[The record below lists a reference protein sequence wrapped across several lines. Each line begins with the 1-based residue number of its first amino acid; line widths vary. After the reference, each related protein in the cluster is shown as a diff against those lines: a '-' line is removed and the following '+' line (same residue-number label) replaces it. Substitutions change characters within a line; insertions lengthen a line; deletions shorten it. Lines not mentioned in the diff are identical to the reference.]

1 MKTFV
6 LTIGDELL
14 SGRTVD
20 SNGAYIGKQLSG
32 VGAPVKSRATV
43 GDDVAHIGRVL
54 LSALAEY
61 DIVVITGG
69 LGPTQ
74 DDVTVEAVAAA
85 LKVPLVTNDEV
96 LSGIEARYRE
106 WNRPMP
112 QAVTRMARMPE
123 GTVVLENLW
132 GTAPGM
138 YLQADHC
145 HMFLLPGVPREMQ
158 GILDES
164 VVPIIKALPGLTP
177 VHTRAIVTAGI
188 SESALAEK
196 LADLMPPPGS
206 PVKAAYLPGY
216 GGVELR
222 FSSIEDPEA
231 LDRLVDQVSERIG
244 SHYIGD
250 AAREDL
256 VGHVARILVERNETI
271 ATAESCTGGL
281 IGKLLTDRPGSS
293 EYYLGGVV
301 VYSNEIKE
309 KLLGVPHVTLS
320 QHGAV
325 SAQTAEAMAAGARD
339 RLKST
344 YAISVTGIAG
354 PGGGT
359 DEKPVGLVYLGLATG
374 KGTFSREMRLTRDR
388 EQNRLRSAYAAI
400 DFLRRKMEA
409 HI

>member
-1 MKTFV
+1 M

-20 SNGAYIGKQLSG
+20 SNGAYIGKRLSV
-32 VGAPVKSRATV
+32 VGAPVESRVTV

-54 LSALAEY
+54 LTALAEY

-69 LGPTQ
+69 LGPTH
-74 DDVTVEAVAAA
+74 DDVTVEAVATA
-85 LKVPLVTNDEV
+85 LNIPLVMNDDV
-96 LSGIEARYRE
+96 LGGIEARYRE

-112 QAVTRMARMPE
+112 KAVTRMARIPE
-123 GTVVLENLW
+123 GTIVLENLW
-132 GTAPGM
+132 GTAPGL
-138 YLQADHC
+138 YLQVDLRHV
-145 HMFLLPGVPREMQ
+145 FLMPGVPREMR

-177 VHTRAIVTAGI
+177 VHTRAIITSGI

-196 LADLMPPPGS
+196 LADLIPPPES
-206 PVKAAYLPGY
+206 PVKTAYLPGY

-222 FSSIEDPEA
+222 FSSLEDPEA
-231 LDRLVDQVSERIG
+231 LGRLVDQISERIG
-244 SHYIGD
+244 PHYIGD
-250 AAREDL
+250 ATREDL
-256 VGHVARILVERNETI
+256 VGHVARILVERKETL

-293 EYYLGGVV
+293 DYYLGGVV

-309 KLLGVPHVTLS
+309 KLLGVPVDTLS

-359 DEKPVGLVYLGLATG
+359 EEKPVGLVYLGLATRTG
-374 KGTFSREMRLTRDR
+374 SFSREMRLTRDR
-388 EQNRLRSAYAAI
+388 EQNRHRSAYAAI